1 MMTETMADEAAAEAW
16 QQMPQRR
23 RRRGTP
29 RREAVRQQVSA
40 PLEPVDLFAM
50 IEACERRLRASSWWH
65 RAMEALKARRPSA
78 SLVVCYGLGSIFES
92 RSSRLQ
98 LAFALTLRSELGA
111 KLAVFDPILSTN
123 EGAFLADRLQC
134 QEAPAL
140 QDLRDLDDLV
150 VYMPH
155 CPHSLYC
162 SLVAT
167 TAKKDRGI
175 ESLVLLGNSFR
186 AYAARTLDRD
196 LDPHLKAALD
206 TLLEVDLDPGPHDA
220 DLERAFNDTALM
232 HWQQPISFKN
242 DTPPRIVEKAIKEN
256 APDEEERRLV
266 VGHDDDAGSSS
277 SS

>member
-29 RREAVRQQVSA
+29 RREAVRQQVPA

-50 IEACERRLRASSWWH
+50 IEACERRLRASAWWR

-123 EGAFLADRLQC
+123 ERAFLADRLQC

-162 SLVAT
+162 SLVEVAT
-167 TAKKDRGI
+167 TAKNDRGI
-175 ESLVLLGNSFR
+175 SLESLVLLGNSFR

-232 HWQQPISFKN
+232 HWQISFKS
-242 DTPPRIVEKAIKEN
+242 DTPPTIVEKTIKEN
-256 APDEEERRLV
+256 APDEKT
-266 VGHDDDAGSSS
+266 SSWA
-277 SS
+277 